1 MLFAYLCINLLL
13 IYGFPTKSAT
23 RLSFLFNAY
32 NEYGRRSKQAA
43 SNRELIEMYQ
53 GLTYITFL
61 ISSL

>member
-32 NEYGRRSKQAA
+32 NEYVEEDLPSKRHPTG
-43 SNRELIEMYQ
+43 N
-53 GLTYITFL
+53 
-61 ISSL
+61 